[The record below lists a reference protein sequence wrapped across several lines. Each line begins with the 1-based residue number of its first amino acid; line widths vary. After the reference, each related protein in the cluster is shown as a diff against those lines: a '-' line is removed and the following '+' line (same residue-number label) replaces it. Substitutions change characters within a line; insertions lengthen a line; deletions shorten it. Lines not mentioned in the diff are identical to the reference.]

1 MGKKCQ
7 LAVQLDEPERIY
19 QGGDIVRGVVT
30 VNVQSKV
37 KCKKLTIEAGWATH
51 GRGNVDGSIS
61 ETATEFPEEWVPGKE
76 YRLSLIHI

>member
-51 GRGNVDGSIS
+51 GRGNVDSSIS
-61 ETATEFPEEWVPGKE
+61 ETATEFPEE
-76 YRLSLIHI
+76 LSLIHI